1 MEGSVLFVLGAGFY
15 TPENKLSDQFLLD
28 VGLSN
33 QVGGLAVK
41 DRRTT
46 LPLSLLKEDKNRDLV
61 RSMRDATIS
70 CSEMGERAARQAL
83 DRAQISVDQI
93 GLVIADCVTPIETT
107 PAESQRVAGRLG
119 LKVPAYDIY
128 STNGICPAHFS
139 ILSKWKKDRV
149 PSFVLCV
156 STNAPTQRIDYSKG
170 AEGWIFGDGA
180 AACVV
185 SMNEGPGLELLWSD
199 YQVDVSQFGAHSLDT
214 LGYLTC
220 QPLAAEVLRVQ
231 FQRVLK
237 SLETAQHLWGNKKL
251 DVVFAASENA
261 AVLNEVTTST
271 TLSVKYENS
280 IEEFGNMFGT
290 NSFADIGARW
300 DSFSDGQL
308 IGVIVAQGLPGFGAA
323 VFRVRK

>member
-1 MEGSVLFVLGAGFY
+1 MEGPVLFVLGAGFY
-15 TPENKLSDQFLLD
+15 TPESKLSDQFLID

-33 QVGGLAVK
+33 QPTEVVVK
-41 DRRTT
+41 ERRST
-46 LPLSLLKEDKNRDLV
+46 LPLSLLKEEKNRDLV

-83 DRAQISVDQI
+83 ERAQIGVEQI

-128 STNGICPAHFS
+128 STNGICPVHFS
-139 ILSKWKKDRV
+139 ILSKWKKERV
-149 PSFVLCV
+149 PNYVLCV

-170 AEGWIFGDGA
+170 SEGWIFSDGA

-185 SMNEGPGLELLWSD
+185 SLNEGPGLELLWSD
-199 YQVDVSQFGAHSLDT
+199 YQVDVSQLGAHALDT
-214 LGYLTC
+214 LGYLTR
-220 QPLAAEVLRVQ
+220 QQVSPDVLRTQ
-231 FQRVLK
+231 FQRVIK
-237 SLETAQHLWGNKKL
+237 SIEVVQQLWDSKKL
-251 DVVFAASENA
+251 DIVFAASEDA
-261 AVLNEVTTST
+261 AIFKEIS
-271 TLSVKYENS
+271 SSSAISDRFENS
-280 IEEFGNMFGT
+280 IEEYGNMFGT
-290 NSFADIGARW
+290 NSLADIGARW
-300 DSFSDGQL
+300 DSFSNGQL